1 MEIPDHLTCLLRN
14 LYAGQEAT
22 VRTGH
27 GTADWFQMGKE
38 YVKAVYYYPAF
49 LTLESPL
56 DCKKIQ
62 PVHSKGDQS
71 WVSFGRNDAKAQTP
85 VLWPPHAKS
94 WLWCWEGLGAG
105 GKGDN
110 RGWDGWMAS
119 PIRWM
124 WVWVNSGSRWST
136 GRPGMLQF
144 MGSQRVRYDLN
155 LIQIKY
161 MWCYHSFKF
170 WIKTCISFKCMRFY
184 LYTEYIF
191 LTVIKKKIPSSLLML
206 KFKIIGWLGPSCL
219 VFSSGFSCIFLNH
232 VFNAEVKH

>member
-71 WVSFGRNDAKAQTP
+71 WVSFGRNDAKAETP

-94 WLWCWEGLGAG
+94 
-105 GKGDN
+105 
-110 RGWDGWMAS
+110 
-119 PIRWM
+119 
-124 WVWVNSGSRWST
+124 
-136 GRPGMLQF
+136 
-144 MGSQRVRYDLN
+144 
-155 LIQIKY
+155 
-161 MWCYHSFKF
+161 
-170 WIKTCISFKCMRFY
+170 
-184 LYTEYIF
+184 
-191 LTVIKKKIPSSLLML
+191 
-206 KFKIIGWLGPSCL
+206 
-219 VFSSGFSCIFLNH
+219 
-232 VFNAEVKH
+232 